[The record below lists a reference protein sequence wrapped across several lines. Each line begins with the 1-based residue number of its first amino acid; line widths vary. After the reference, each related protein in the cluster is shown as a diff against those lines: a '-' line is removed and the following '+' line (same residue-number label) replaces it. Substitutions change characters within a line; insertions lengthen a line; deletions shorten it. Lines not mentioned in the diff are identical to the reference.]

1 MVNSGFPN
9 MESPSI
15 IPPFQRKPLIN
26 PRQEENEF
34 DVDELI
40 KKIDAKIAELE
51 KEEAENNKNSQELS
65 FENINDE
72 SLNSIINN
80 MNDVKGNNDNLQ
92 KIIEPNQKESVKIVP
107 NIDKIIEKIEDED
120 ISDDEFF
127 DDFFFDE

>member
-1 MVNSGFPN
+1 
-9 MESPSI
+9 
-15 IPPFQRKPLIN
+15 
-26 PRQEENEF
+26 
-34 DVDELI
+34 
-40 KKIDAKIAELE
+40 
-51 KEEAENNKNSQELS
+51 
-65 FENINDE
+65 
-72 SLNSIINN
+72 